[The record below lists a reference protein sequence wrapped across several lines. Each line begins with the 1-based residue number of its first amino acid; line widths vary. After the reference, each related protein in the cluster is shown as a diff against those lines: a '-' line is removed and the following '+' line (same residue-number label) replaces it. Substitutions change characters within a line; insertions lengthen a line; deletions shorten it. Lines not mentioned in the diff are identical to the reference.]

1 MFVNYVT
8 PKLPTTCSFKFTRK
22 EKTML
27 QAKLFMVVNNFRS
40 FERRKCILIF
50 FFSELPTN
58 LEIWELMRDFF
69 QMFLYMHLG
78 TKFKQLFLD
87 IWLYGFDIKL
97 LDVISRALKIAK
109 IFQKT
114 QKLIS
119 TTNSNILVPPEGII
133 ILKKSLF

>member
-1 MFVNYVT
+1 
-8 PKLPTTCSFKFTRK
+8 
-22 EKTML
+22 
-27 QAKLFMVVNNFRS
+27 
-40 FERRKCILIF
+40 
-50 FFSELPTN
+50 
-58 LEIWELMRDFF
+58 MRDFF

-78 TKFKQLFLD
+78 TNFKQLFLD

-97 LDVISRALKIAK
+97 LDVIFRTLKIAK

-119 TTNSNILVPPEGII
+119 TTNSNILMPPEGII